1 MAGGGC
7 SPGIYG
13 QVAAP
18 GCALHGVDWMQG
30 AGPFTPQAVAQRL
43 AAALAPR
50 TAPTVLLGHSL
61 GGVIALLTALARPSA
76 VQALVISNTGPHT
89 RDHGDNSLPER
100 IRHHWTPQA
109 RRAFLLACFAHE
121 PPAALMRELERYLDA
136 LPAGSLLEAVEGL
149 RRLDLSH
156 GLGAIRCPVLIAH
169 GELDRRRGVADA
181 RRLATLIP
189 GAELVLLPGG
199 HTPMVDCIDA
209 YNDALDTFLA
219 RHLRAIQP

>member
-1 MAGGGC
+1 M
-7 SPGIYG
+7 
-13 QVAAP
+13 AAP
-18 GCALHGVDWMQG
+18 GFVLHEVDWMQG
-30 AGPFTPQAVAQRL
+30 AGPFTPQAVAGRL

-89 RDHGDNSLPER
+89 RDHGDNSLPAR
-100 IRHHWTPQA
+100 IRDQWTPEA
-109 RRAFLLACFAHE
+109 RRAFLQACFAHD
-121 PPAALMRELERYLDA
+121 PPAALMRELERYLGA
-136 LPAGSLLEAVEGL
+136 LPTAPLLEAVEGL
-149 RRLDLSH
+149 RRIDLSH
-156 GLGAIRCPVLIAH
+156 RLGAIRCPALIAH

-181 RRLATLIP
+181 RRLAALIP

-199 HTPMVDCIDA
+199 HTPMVDCAGA

-219 RHLRAIQP
+219 RHLRATQP

>member
-1 MAGGGC
+1 MC
-7 SPGIYG
+7 GIVGYVG
-13 QVAAP
+13 SKDSAP
-18 GCALHGVDWMQG
+18 IL
-30 AGPFTPQAVAQRL
+30 
-43 AAALAPR
+43 
-50 TAPTVLLGHSL
+50 
-61 GGVIALLTALARPSA
+61 
-76 VQALVISNTGPHT
+76 
-89 RDHGDNSLPER
+89 
-100 IRHHWTPQA
+100 
-109 RRAFLLACFAHE
+109 
-121 PPAALMRELERYLDA
+121 
-136 LPAGSLLEAVEGL
+136 VEGL